1 MLQANGQCHSLN
13 LGIQVEQM
21 VFWEDD
27 KFRVLQVESE
37 RLVEHQGKGFR
48 EKLDMWIQTW
58 GKPLESCCKPITV
71 VPSEPF

>member
-1 MLQANGQCHSLN
+1 
-13 LGIQVEQM
+13 M

-27 KFRVLQVESE
+27 KFRVLQIESE

-58 GKPLESCCKPITV
+58 GEPLESRYKPITV
-71 VPSEPF
+71 MSNEPF